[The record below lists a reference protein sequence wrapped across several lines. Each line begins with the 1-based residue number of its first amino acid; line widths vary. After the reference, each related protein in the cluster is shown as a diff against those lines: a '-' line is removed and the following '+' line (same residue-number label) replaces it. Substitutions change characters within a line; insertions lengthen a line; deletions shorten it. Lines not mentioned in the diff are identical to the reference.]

1 LGRVSKDEAIEAN
14 LIGKIRCPN
23 KASTR
28 HRVGRNPGRR
38 RFDGVDANHGI
49 TFMGASIAI
58 ATMMG
63 MSPGGGVPIAAH
75 FARDRSRLQRHRAG
89 RDRGKTRRIFDP
101 GLIETFWA
109 FSNDGRSSSAPHA
122 DPNPDQLWYGPL
134 DTHDLLFLSRTRRLP
149 RRGKCLSQNAADH
162 AGGVCGIPHH
172 WPGFAGVAAAPA
184 LHAGHEPG
192 GCRRCDRQPV
202 SSPRCCRGP
211 GPAAWRTRAVGNAPL
226 SPAC

>member
-63 MSPGGGVPIAAH
+63 IS
-75 FARDRSRLQRHRAG
+75 RSQLTLLA
-89 RDRGKTRRIFDP
+89 TS
-101 GLIETFWA
+101 LA
-109 FSNDGRSSSAPHA
+109 FSTTAPEEIAGKHAESSI
-122 DPNPDQLWYGPL
+122 PD
-134 DTHDLLFLSRTRRLP
+134 
-149 RRGKCLSQNAADH
+149 
-162 AGGVCGIPHH
+162 
-172 WPGFAGVAAAPA
+172 
-184 LHAGHEPG
+184 
-192 GCRRCDRQPV
+192 
-202 SSPRCCRGP
+202 
-211 GPAAWRTRAVGNAPL
+211 
-226 SPAC
+226 